1 MRSAPSGLRAS
12 VVRILLNALA
22 DPVDLLVD
30 LRAVVVAELPS
41 ARRLELHAL
50 RMPRANAR
58 NLAETTVGLARE
70 TCATPARDDT

>member
-58 NLAETTVGLARE
+58 NLSSTLGRALPKPRKFQANL
-70 TCATPARDDT
+70 